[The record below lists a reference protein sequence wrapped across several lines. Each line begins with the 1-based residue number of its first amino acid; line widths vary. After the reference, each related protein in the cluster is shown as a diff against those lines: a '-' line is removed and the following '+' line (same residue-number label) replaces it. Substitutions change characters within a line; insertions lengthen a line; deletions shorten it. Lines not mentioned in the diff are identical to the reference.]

1 MKKHPTRRTRKDMH
15 ANARTT
21 PRSRADMVRLVEEEG
36 QTLKAAAAAFSVCPK
51 TARKWLTRY
60 RAEGR
65 AGLKGRSSRPAH
77 SPRRTSTAARQ
88 EVWRWREQGLT
99 YAEISE
105 RTGLSE
111 ATLSRILRGHRPG
124 RPPPPVV
131 RYERAEPGEL
141 LHFDIKKLGRI
152 ARPSHRV
159 TGDRRDQSRGI
170 GWECLHV
177 CIDDHSRFSHA
188 AVRADERKHTAVD
201 FLEQVVAH
209 YRALGITVQRV
220 MTDNGPCYKSAA
232 FRKACARLAIKHL
245 FTKPYTPKT
254 NGKAE
259 RFIQSAL
266 REWAYVCT
274 YQHSTERTAALP
286 AWLQRYNWRRPH
298 RSLQRKPP
306 VSRLRLEDNL
316 LTTHS

>member
-1 MKKHPTRRTRKDMH
+1 MH
-15 ANARTT
+15 ANARST
-21 PRSRADMVRLVEEEG
+21 PRSRADIVRMVVQEG

-51 TARKWLTRY
+51 TVRKWVARY
-60 RAEGR
+60 RD
-65 AGLKGRSSRPAH
+65 AGAASLIDRSSRPAR
-77 SPRRTSTAARQ
+77 SPTRIGAAARQ

-124 RPPPPVV
+124 PPPPPVV
-131 RYERAEPGEL
+131 RYERALPGEL
-141 LHFDIKKLGRI
+141 LHLDTKKHGRI
-152 ARPSHRV
+152 AQPGHRV
-159 TGDRRDQSRGI
+159 TGDRRDHVRGV

-188 AVRADERKHTAVD
+188 AVRPDERKATAVA

-209 YRALGITVQRV
+209 YRALGITVQRI
-220 MTDNGPCYKSAA
+220 MTDNGSCYRSAA
-232 FRKACARLAIKHL
+232 FRKACVRLHLKHL

-259 RFIQSAL
+259 RFIQSPL
-266 REWAYVCT
+266 REWAYVRT
-274 YQHSTERTAALP
+274 YQHSTERCAALP
-286 AWLQRYNWRRPH
+286 VWLQRYNWRRPH
-298 RSLQRKPP
+298 RSLQRQPP
-306 VSRLRLEDNL
+306 VSRLNLEDNV
-316 LTTHS
+316 LTTHT

>member
-1 MKKHPTRRTRKDMH
+1 MH
-15 ANARTT
+15 KRARTT
-21 PRSRADMVRLVEEEG
+21 PWSREDIVRLVLQDG

-51 TARKWLTRY
+51 TVRKWVARY
-60 RAEGR
+60 RVEGLD
-65 AGLKGRSSRPAH
+65 GLRDRSSRPAR
-77 SPRRTSTAARQ
+77 SPQRIAETKRQ

-105 RTGLSE
+105 QTGLSE

-124 RPPPPVV
+124 PPPIPAV
-131 RYERAEPGEL
+131 RYERATPGEL
-141 LHFDIKKLGRI
+141 LHLDTKKLGRI
-152 ARPSHRV
+152 EAVGHRI
-159 TGDRRDQSRGI
+159 TGDRRDHVRGA

-188 AVRADERKHTAVD
+188 AIRPDERKATAVD
-201 FLEQVVAH
+201 FLDQVVAH
-209 YRALGITVQRV
+209 YRQLGITVQRI
-220 MTDNGPCYKSAA
+220 MTDNGSCYRSAA
-232 FRKACARLAIKHL
+232 FRKACGRLGVRHL
-245 FTKPYTPKT
+245 FTQPYTPKT

-266 REWAYVCT
+266 REWAYSRT

-286 AWLQRYNWRRPH
+286 IWLQRYNWHRPH

-306 VSRLRLEDNL
+306 VSRLNLGDNV
-316 LTTHS
+316 LTTHT

>member
-1 MKKHPTRRTRKDMH
+1 MH

-21 PRSRADMVRLVEEEG
+21 PRSRADIVRMVVKEG

-51 TARKWLTRY
+51 TVRKWLARY
-60 RAEGR
+60 RD
-65 AGLKGRSSRPAH
+65 AGVTNLRDRSSRPAR
-77 SPRRTSTAARQ
+77 SPTRISAAARQ

-105 RTGLSE
+105 HTGLSE

-124 RPPPPVV
+124 PPPAPVV

-141 LHFDIKKLGRI
+141 LHLDTKKLGRI
-152 ARPSHRV
+152 AQPSHRV
-159 TGDRRDQSRGI
+159 TGDRRDRVRGI

-188 AVRADERKHTAVD
+188 AVRADECKDTAVD

-209 YRALGITVQRV
+209 YHQLGIRVQRV
-220 MTDNGPCYKSAA
+220 MTDNGSCYKSAA
-232 FRKACARLAIKHL
+232 FRKACARLQLRHL

-266 REWAYVCT
+266 REWAYART
-274 YQHSTERTAALP
+274 YQHSAERTAALP
-286 AWLQRYNWRRPH
+286 VWLQRYNWRRPH
-298 RSLQRKPP
+298 RSLQRQPP
-306 VSRLRLEDNL
+306 VSRLKLEDNL
-316 LTTHS
+316 LTTHT

>member
-1 MKKHPTRRTRKDMH
+1 MH
-15 ANARTT
+15 KRARTT
-21 PRSRADMVRLVEEEG
+21 PWSREDIVRLVLQDG

-51 TARKWLTRY
+51 TVRKWVARY
-60 RAEGR
+60 RVEGLD
-65 AGLKGRSSRPAH
+65 GLRDRSSRPAR
-77 SPRRTSTAARQ
+77 SPQRIAETKRQ

-105 RTGLSE
+105 QTGLSE

-124 RPPPPVV
+124 PPPIPAV
-131 RYERAEPGEL
+131 RYERATPGEL
-141 LHFDIKKLGRI
+141 LHLDTKKLGRI
-152 ARPSHRV
+152 EAVGHRI
-159 TGDRRDQSRGI
+159 TGDRRDHVRGA

-188 AVRADERKHTAVD
+188 AIRPDERKATAVD
-201 FLEQVVAH
+201 FLDQVVAH
-209 YRALGITVQRV
+209 YRQLGITVQRI
-220 MTDNGPCYKSAA
+220 MTDNGSCYRSAA
-232 FRKACARLAIKHL
+232 FRKACGRLGVRHL
-245 FTKPYTPKT
+245 FTQPYTPKT

-266 REWAYVCT
+266 REWAYART

-286 AWLQRYNWRRPH
+286 IWLQRYNWHRPH

-306 VSRLRLEDNL
+306 VSRLNLGDNV
-316 LTTHS
+316 LTTHT

>member
-1 MKKHPTRRTRKDMH
+1 
-15 ANARTT
+15 
-21 PRSRADMVRLVEEEG
+21 VRVDVDKG

-51 TARKWLTRY
+51 TVRKWVERY
-60 RAEGR
+60 RNAGF
-65 AGLKGRSSRPAH
+65 AGLQERSSRPSR
-77 SPRRTSTAARQ
+77 SPRRTTAERRQ
-88 EVWRWREQGLT
+88 EVWRWRAQGLT

-105 RTGLSE
+105 HTGLSE

-124 RPPPPVV
+124 PPPAPVV

-141 LHFDIKKLGRI
+141 LHLDTKKLGRI
-152 ARPSHRV
+152 ERPSHRV
-159 TGDRRDQSRGI
+159 TGNRRDHVRGA

-188 AVRADERKHTAVD
+188 AVQPDERQHTAVA
-201 FLEQVVAH
+201 FLEAVVAH
-209 YRALGITVQRV
+209 YRQLGITVQRV
-220 MTDNGPCYKSAA
+220 MTDNGSCYKSAA
-232 FRKACARLAIKHL
+232 FRKACTRLGLKHL
-245 FTKPYTPKT
+245 FTRPYTPKT

-266 REWAYVCT
+266 REWAYART
-274 YQHSTERTAALP
+274 YQHSTERCAALP
-286 AWLQRYNWRRPH
+286 HWLQRYNWRRPH

-306 VSRLRLEDNL
+306 VSRLNLEDNV

>member
-1 MKKHPTRRTRKDMH
+1 MH
-15 ANARTT
+15 KRARTT
-21 PRSRADMVRLVEEEG
+21 PWSREDIVRLVLQDG

-51 TARKWLTRY
+51 TVRKWVARY
-60 RAEGR
+60 RVEGLD
-65 AGLKGRSSRPAH
+65 GLRDRSSRPAR
-77 SPRRTSTAARQ
+77 SPQRIAETKRQ

-105 RTGLSE
+105 QTGLSE

-124 RPPPPVV
+124 PPPIPAV
-131 RYERAEPGEL
+131 RYERATPGEL
-141 LHFDIKKLGRI
+141 LHLDTKKLGRI
-152 ARPSHRV
+152 EAVGHRI
-159 TGDRRDQSRGI
+159 TGDRRDHVRGA

-188 AVRADERKHTAVD
+188 AIRPDERKATAVD
-201 FLEQVVAH
+201 FLDQVVAH
-209 YRALGITVQRV
+209 YRQLGITVQRI
-220 MTDNGPCYKSAA
+220 MTDNGSCYRSAA
-232 FRKACARLAIKHL
+232 FRKACGRLGVRHL
-245 FTKPYTPKT
+245 FTQPYTPKT

-266 REWAYVCT
+266 REWAYART

-286 AWLQRYNWRRPH
+286 IWLQRYNWHRPH

-306 VSRLRLEDNL
+306 VSRLNLGDNV

>member
-1 MKKHPTRRTRKDMH
+1 MH

-21 PRSRADMVRLVEEEG
+21 PRSREDIVRLVVQEG

-51 TARKWLTRY
+51 TVRKWVTRY
-60 RAEGR
+60 RAKGA
-65 AGLKGRSSRPAH
+65 AGLQDRSSRPAY
-77 SPRRTSTAARQ
+77 SPKRTAPTRKQ
-88 EVWRWREQGLT
+88 EVWRWREHGLT

-124 RPPPPVV
+124 PPPAPSV
-131 RYERAEPGEL
+131 RYERAQPGEL
-141 LHFDIKKLGRI
+141 LHLDTKKLGRI
-152 ARPSHRV
+152 ERPSHRV
-159 TGDRRDQSRGI
+159 TGDRRDQVRGA

-188 AVRADERKHTAVD
+188 AMRADERQHTAVE
-201 FLEQVVAH
+201 FLQAVVAH
-209 YRALGITVQRV
+209 YRQLGIQVQRV
-220 MTDNGPCYKSAA
+220 MTDNGSCYKSAA
-232 FRKACARLAIKHL
+232 FRKACARLGLKHL
-245 FTKPYTPKT
+245 FTRPYTPKT

-266 REWAYVCT
+266 REWAYART

-286 AWLQRYNWRRPH
+286 LWLQRYNWCRPH
-298 RSLQRKPP
+298 RSLQRQPP